1 VIVVCGHWLNGT
13 VPGPVALLVTTD
25 LVFALLFAAYLRTSP
40 APANP

>member
-1 VIVVCGHWLNGT
+1 VTYRLYVMLGAI
-13 VPGPVALLVTTD
+13 ALLVTTD